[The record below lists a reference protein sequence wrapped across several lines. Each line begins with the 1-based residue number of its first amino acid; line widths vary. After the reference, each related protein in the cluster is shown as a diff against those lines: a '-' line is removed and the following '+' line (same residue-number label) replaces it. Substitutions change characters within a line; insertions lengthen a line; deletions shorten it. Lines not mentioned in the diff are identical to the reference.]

1 MTEKCLDKNH
11 PIIEVKTN
19 LLIEDLKKKKS
30 EFENIKKFKDE
41 IKDMFE
47 TIDNKIIKVKEVYNT
62 FAKLNNNFFGIDSIS
77 FRAKLIDLE
86 FEHIKQTYTFINNR
100 MYGEY
105 FKLYKIIEEYIKN
118 NFKEKKIINT
128 LLPDKQFIVYKDL
141 EPFKIYED
149 NNIYDIFNTIIVIL
163 TELNSILSNKTLELK
178 NTIQFNNIGAD
189 MNNLFY
195 TIHTQ
200 NSQIYLQI
208 NLFISYI
215 DQFYKLQYKNLDT
228 FINKTRIFLSEIRK
242 DTKVDQKYIYNI
254 LTSILGHD
262 AYLESINQIM
272 TTYSDDEENMSVCE
286 IKSVPSSHS
295 ETNEKNILTNG
306 ELKLVKLVKKVIH
319 INSFLGN

>member
-1 MTEKCLDKNH
+1 
-11 PIIEVKTN
+11 
-19 LLIEDLKKKKS
+19 
-30 EFENIKKFKDE
+30 
-41 IKDMFE
+41 MFE